1 MKSRREAARGDA
13 TTGFDPMD
21 VGEGGSLEARVAG
34 EAGARAPMTI
44 AFEAQRDRPDEGA
57 SLSDTI
63 RSEPPEIA
71 FAMKDACHE
80 AA

>member
-1 MKSRREAARGDA
+1 MKGAAWRIGLP
-13 TTGFDPMD
+13 GKP
-21 VGEGGSLEARVAG
+21 
-34 EAGARAPMTI
+34 ARAPMTI

-57 SLSDTI
+57 SLSDTV